1 MWISSPIRYVQYQK
15 FDKKTFLSLA
25 TLTRNNKRFLFRG
38 HFFRW
43 KSDTSTSDN
52 LQIIGKVQNFLEKS
66 TCIRKLESL
75 KLQQKVQS
83 HQLFTWKVRTE
94 SRDTWLQYESTES
107 VESRED
113 FVILADKR
121 LDYFLTELELISN
134 LETPDENWIRPAFHL
149 TDNNRLHV
157 IQELIDPDK
166 FLLHCLSGIYYSL
179 FDVSKQF
186 F

>member
-52 LQIIGKVQNFLEKS
+52 LQIIGKVQNFLKKS

-121 LDYFLTELELISN
+121 LDYFLTEL
-134 LETPDENWIRPAFHL
+134 
-149 TDNNRLHV
+149 DNNSLHV